1 MSQKTNRYI
10 PLETLFSN
18 SSTLIQRA
26 VRECDGATVI
36 LKTLVASY
44 PTSAQRRRF
53 LFACDVSKKFDH
65 PNILKVLDYQ
75 EQNNSPFI
83 VFEDHQ
89 SIDLRQYTQQQT
101 GKCILIGDFLIIAIQ
116 LAEALS
122 VIHHAHVIHKD
133 LHPGNLLINPQT
145 LNLQVADFGLASI
158 LTREQPTLAAPD
170 KLEGLLPYISPEQT
184 GRMNRAL
191 DYRTDFYTL
200 GVTFYELL
208 SGQLPFSASDALG
221 MVHAHIAKAHK
232 PLNQLGK
239 NIPDMVSKLIDK
251 LLNKSAEERY
261 QSAQGLKVDLEKCL
275 RAYQQDRLAEPFDLA
290 EKDISDR
297 FQLSQKLYGRSAE
310 VNTLLTHF
318 NQVTDGQPQLLSVSG
333 YSGVGKSVLINEV
346 HKPIAEHNGLFLSGK
361 FDQFKRTTPY
371 FAFQQMLKTW
381 LLKTLSLPE
390 DQLSACRENLIGVLG
405 VNSRVLIDVMVEFKP
420 LFGELPDV
428 PVLGADEA
436 QNRLNLVLLKLV
448 TFVAGEG
455 PLVIFIDDLQWA
467 DRSSLNL
474 LSLLMREADCALF
487 VIVAYRDNEV
497 DETHPAMQA
506 LSQIREFKP
515 GSITTLDLAP
525 LNLADTE
532 QLITDS
538 LHCSAARAQSLVEVV
553 HQKTGG
559 NPFFI
564 NEFLKTLYSESLLNF
579 DLSKQSW
586 QWDTDAI
593 VAKGITDNVVELML
607 RKMQQLPL
615 DSQQMLQLA
624 SCIGSRFDIEFLSV
638 VAEQTEDNIT
648 RILWPA
654 IQEGLVLQ
662 DRMLEECT
670 RPDTAKKECSLN
682 TIIRSSIAQ
691 FKFLHDRMLQA
702 AYQSMSASEQQQ
714 THLRIGRLLRNR
726 YMYEQTAIHE
736 SQATS
741 LFSIV
746 EQLNRGQSLITDGA
760 EQLFLA
766 ELNQQAA
773 NLAKSS
779 SAWDAVVQ
787 YASVGIALL
796 PDNRWQACYQL
807 TFSLLQLK
815 AEGEYLCGQPE
826 ASDKLYSELLT
837 YCHEDTLKAEIYATR
852 LVEHSG
858 RGLWHAGIEF
868 GIQGLV
874 SLGMPLFGGA
884 NDEGVDASENTD
896 VNSDKKKSIYKE
908 RIVNDALLIKEQ
920 ALFDQLVTRTPIDQ
934 IEQLPEMNDPRKLIG
949 IEILSTLTAC
959 AFMLG
964 NSTLTH
970 LSVLRGLN
978 LVLTA
983 GKSDLAGSQ
992 LSWFSVLLVQSREYS
1007 RSAIVAEQAVR
1018 LLEYY
1023 PHAREL
1029 ANSYNILA
1037 GLVLPMNDTYA
1048 YSSKQHQ
1055 KGYEIGLESGDIAR
1069 GVISLTNTLFLN
1081 YSSGQALS
1089 SILSQVVE
1097 INRVSNRKKVFA
1109 PHGANIFTLVKA
1121 LATPSQQAA
1130 KSFESMYSPEQL
1142 KKVKGSLHEFIL
1154 LHFSSELAFWY
1165 GDTEKSLGLAH
1176 EAHNGLNKS
1185 ARFCFYMDHLLQYGM
1200 LLFACESPF
1209 FESATLLREDTTW
1222 VEDDRAFCLE
1232 ELKNLAEFCPE
1243 NFDHKYQLLLAEQG
1257 QFQKLPMANVTTHY
1271 KNAIASA
1278 KDNGFIQYQALANE
1292 LLALYLNRQGLDDA
1306 ATAYL
1311 DEAVFLYQRWGCNA
1325 RILYLQK
1332 NYAHLLSF
1340 VETIGDE
1347 SESKLS
1353 STGGSVSTALNASL
1367 SSDVMSN
1374 ITIGSQIGDESGLDF
1389 ESVMKSSQIISSELK
1404 LAALVQKIMG
1414 VLTESAG
1421 AQTAAL
1427 ILNTSKGPCVQARVS
1442 AQEGGQVEPPQS
1454 DQNVAEMLDK
1464 CLDLPRSIISYAL
1477 RADEVVN
1484 IEDMP
1489 NNSNFENEPYLKR
1502 QSPQSILCVPVDYR
1516 EKKMGVLYLEN
1527 KLTSKAFTKSR
1538 LAIIKMLLSQAA
1550 ISIENARL
1558 FEEVNLLTQGLE
1570 QQVIERT
1577 DALSKS
1583 NEALQLAND
1592 ELNAFSYSVSH
1603 DLRSPL
1609 RTMKGF
1615 SQILLAEYSDTLDSM
1630 GLRLLQR
1637 IKVGSSKM
1645 GDLING
1651 LLELSRVQGQ
1661 DIELNLVNLSDMAGD
1676 IVNELNENNVE
1687 RSVEFICEPNIQV
1700 QGDER
1705 MLSSVMVNLLNNA
1718 WKYSAKKEHAK
1729 VEFGHEKQQ
1738 GKNVYF
1744 VKDNGAGF
1752 DMEKAEMLFG
1762 TFQRM
1767 HTEKEFSGT
1776 GVGLATVKRIINRH
1790 KGEIWAEAEKG
1801 KGAVF
1806 YFTL

>member
-1 MSQKTNRYI
+1 LSQKTNRYI

-75 EQNNSPFI
+75 ELNNSPFI
-83 VFEDHQ
+83 VFEDQQ

-101 GKCILIGDFLIIAIQ
+101 GKCIPIGDFLIIATQ

-145 LNLQVADFGLASI
+145 LNMQVADFGLASI

-191 DYRTDFYTL
+191 DYRTDFYTF

-221 MVHAHIAKAHK
+221 IVHAHIAKAHK

-239 NIPDMVSKLIDK
+239 DIPGMVSTLIDK

-261 QSAQGLKVDLEKCL
+261 QSAHGLKVDLEKCL
-275 RAYQQDRLAEPFDLA
+275 QAYQQDQLIETFELG
-290 EKDISDR
+290 ESDISDR
-297 FQLSQKLYGRSAE
+297 FQISQKLYGRSAE

-318 NQVTDGQPQLLSVSG
+318 NQIISGQPQLLSVSG

-346 HKPIAEHNGLFLSGK
+346 HKPIAAHNGLFLSGK
-361 FDQFKRTTPY
+361 FDQFQRSTPY
-371 FAFQQMLKTW
+371 FAFKQVLKPW
-381 LLKTLSLPE
+381 LLKILSLPE
-390 DQLSACRENLIGVLG
+390 HHLAEFRENLNVALG
-405 VNSRVLIDVMVEFKP
+405 VNARVLIDIMAEFKP
-420 LFGELPDV
+420 LLGELPEV

-436 QNRLNLVLLKLV
+436 HNRLNLVLLKLV
-448 TFVAGEG
+448 RFIAEER

-474 LSLLMREADCALF
+474 LPLLMREADCALL

-497 DETHPAMQA
+497 DDAHPAIQSLNAVRDFKPESLTA
-506 LSQIREFKP
+506 LS
-515 GSITTLDLAP
+515 LVP
-525 LNLADTE
+525 LSLSDTE
-532 QLITDS
+532 ELITDS
-538 LHCSAARAQSLVEVV
+538 LHCSLSSAQSLVEVV

-564 NEFLKTLYSESLLNF
+564 NEFLKTLYSENLLNF
-579 DLSKQSW
+579 DLTQHGW
-586 QWDTDAI
+586 QWNTDAI

-615 DSQQMLQLA
+615 ETQQMLQLA
-624 SCIGSRFDIEFLSV
+624 SCIGSCFDLEFLSTI
-638 VAEQTEDNIT
+638 AEQSGNDIT

-654 IQEGLVLQ
+654 IQEGLIFQERVLPGA
-662 DRMLEECT
+662 D
-670 RPDTAKKECSLN
+670 KKESLLNATPQVSN
-682 TIIRSSIAQ
+682 TQ

-702 AYQSMSASEQQQ
+702 AYESVNVSEQQQ
-714 THLRIGRLLRNR
+714 THLKIGRILRNR
-726 YMYEQTAIHE
+726 YFEVEALNSE
-736 SQATS
+736 SQS
-741 LFSIV
+741 SVLFSIV
-746 EQLNRGQSLITDGA
+746 ESLNHGRSLIIDDV
-760 EQLFLA
+760 ERLHLA
-766 ELNQQAA
+766 ELNQQAS

-779 SAWDAVVQ
+779 SAWDAVVR
-787 YASVGIALL
+787 YAGVGMELL
-796 PDNRWQACYQL
+796 PNHSWETCYQL

-815 AEGEYLCGQPE
+815 AEGEYLCGHPE
-826 ASDKLYSELLT
+826 ESDRLYIELLK
-837 YCHEDTLKAEIYATR
+837 YCHEDILKAEIYSTR
-852 LVEHSG
+852 SIENSG
-858 RGLWHAGIEF
+858 RGLWQVGIEF
-868 GIQGLV
+868 GLQGLI
-874 SLGMPLFGGA
+874 SLGMPLFEPLNEARAEAAAG
-884 NDEGVDASENTD
+884 NESKN
-896 VNSDKKKSIYKE
+896 KSSA
-908 RIVNDALLIKEQ
+908 VNDALLAEEQ
-920 ALFDQLVTRTPIDQ
+920 ALFDQQIKRTPIDQ
-934 IEQLPEMNDPRKLIG
+934 IEQLPEMNDPRKLVAIK
-949 IEILSTLTAC
+949 ILSTLTVC
-959 AFMLG
+959 TFLLG
-964 NSTLTH
+964 NFTLMR

-992 LSWFSVLLVQSREYS
+992 LSWFSALLVQNREYI
-1007 RSAIVAEQAVR
+1007 RSAVVAEQAIS
-1018 LLEYY
+1018 LLRYY
-1023 PHAREL
+1023 PHAREQVS
-1029 ANSYNILA
+1029 SYNILA
-1037 GLVLPMNDTYA
+1037 GLVLPMKETFA
-1048 YSSKQHQ
+1048 HSIKLHQ
-1055 KGYEIGLESGDIAR
+1055 KAYEIGLESGEIAR
-1069 GVISLTNTLFLN
+1069 AIMSLNNLLFLN
-1081 YSSGQALS
+1081 YSSGKTLYSIESQAFDIKSVS
-1089 SILSQVVE
+1089 S
-1097 INRVSNRKKVFA
+1097 RKKVFA

-1121 LATPSQQAA
+1121 LSAPSKQAEN
-1130 KSFESMYSPEQL
+1130 SFEFMSLPDQL
-1142 KKVKGSLHEFIL
+1142 KKIKGSFHEYSL

-1165 GDTEKSLGLAH
+1165 GDRKKSLEIARRAHKGLS
-1176 EAHNGLNKS
+1176 KR
-1185 ARFCFYMDHLLQYGM
+1185 ARFCFYMDHLLQYG
-1200 LLFACESPF
+1200 LLLVADQGGGSEQPKMDGLALS
-1209 FESATLLREDTTW
+1209 
-1222 VEDDRAFCLE
+1222 DDLAYCLE
-1232 ELKNLAEFCPE
+1232 ELKNLAEFRFE
-1243 NFDHKYQLLLAEQG
+1243 NFGHKYQLLLAEQG
-1257 QFQKLPMANVTTHY
+1257 RFQKLPMVTVTNHY
-1271 KNAIASA
+1271 KNAIESA
-1278 KDNGFIQYQALANE
+1278 KENGFIQYQALANE
-1292 LLALYLNRQGLDDA
+1292 LLALYLSRHGLDDA

-1311 DEAVFLYQRWGCNA
+1311 DEAVFLYQRWGCHA
-1325 RILYLQK
+1325 RIHYLQK
-1332 NYAHLLSF
+1332 NYSHLLSF
-1340 VETIGDE
+1340 VENIDDENEDE
-1347 SESKLS
+1347 STVVSSGGRVSAALS
-1353 STGGSVSTALNASL
+1353 SSINSGITFDI
-1367 SSDVMSN
+1367 SSDR
-1374 ITIGSQIGDESGLDF
+1374 TIDGQFGDESGLDF

-1404 LAALVQKIMG
+1404 LTALVQKIMG

-1427 ILNTSKGPCVQARVS
+1427 ILNTPKGPCVQARVS
-1442 AQEGGQVEPPQS
+1442 AQEGRGIEASQLE
-1454 DQNVAEMLDK
+1454 QNVSQMLEK

-1477 RADEVVN
+1477 RTDEVVN
-1484 IEDMP
+1484 IEDVA
-1489 NNSNFENEPYLKR
+1489 NNSNFENEPYLKH

-1516 EKKMGVLYLEN
+1516 EKIIGVLYLEN

-1538 LAIIKMLLSQAA
+1538 LAIIKVLLSQAA

-1558 FEEVNLLTQGLE
+1558 YEEVNLLTQGLE
-1570 QQVIERT
+1570 QQVAERT
-1577 DALSKS
+1577 EALSESNDALQIA
-1583 NEALQLAND
+1583 NE

-1661 DIELNLVNLSDMAGD
+1661 DIELNPINLSDMAAG

-1687 RSVEFICEPNIQV
+1687 RNVEFICEPNVQV

-1729 VEFGHEKQQ
+1729 VEFGHEKQL

-1776 GVGLATVKRIINRH
+1776 GIGLATAKRIINRH
-1790 KGEIWAEAEKG
+1790 KGEIWAEAQKG